1 MRIAIDAMGG
11 DLAPQEIVKGAVAAA
26 GPGVEIVFVGDRP
39 AIEREFAGL
48 AVDPG
53 EAEIVHA
60 EETVAMGEPAR
71 TAVRRRR
78 SSIWIACDLVKRGQA
93 QALVSAGNTAA
104 TMAIGTVC
112 MGRLPGIDRP
122 AIATVIPTLSG
133 QAVLLDV
140 GANVDCSTTNIA
152 QFAVMGTV
160 YAEAVLGMERPR
172 VGLLSIGE
180 EEIKGNVL
188 TRSSHSAL
196 SECGLN
202 FCGNV
207 EGRDIFSGQF
217 DVVVCDGFV
226 GNVVLKVSEGVAEM
240 TFRAIRQEV
249 GRSLLSRIPMLMLRS
264 AFSRLRA
271 KMDYAEYGGA
281 PLLGIQGVCIVA
293 HGRSDARAIA
303 SAVRKARQ
311 TVDGDVVGKI
321 AGSPL
326 VAGLMDKPNGAQE
339 AL

>member
-11 DLAPQEIVKGAVAAA
+11 DYAPRETVKGAVAAA
-26 GPGVEIVFVGDRP
+26 DDGLEIVLVGDRQ
-39 AIEREFAGL
+39 AIGREL
-48 AVDPG
+48 C
-53 EAEIVHA
+53 EIGADACHVELVQA
-60 EETVAMGEPAR
+60 DETIPMGEPTR

-78 SSIWIACDLVKRGQA
+78 SSIWIAADLVKRGEA
-93 QALVSAGNTAA
+93 EALISAGNTAA
-104 TMAIGTVC
+104 AMAIATVC
-112 MGRLPGIDRP
+112 VGRIPGIDRP
-122 AIATVIPTLSG
+122 AIATVVPTLSG

-140 GANVDCSTTNIA
+140 GANVDCSPANIA

-160 YAEAVLGMERPR
+160 YAETVLGIKRPR

-180 EEIKGNVL
+180 EEIKGNIL

-196 SECGLN
+196 AERGLN

-207 EGRDIFSGQF
+207 EGRDIFSGDF

-240 TFRAIRQEV
+240 TFRAIKQEV
-249 GRSLLSRIPMLMLRS
+249 SRSLLNRIPMFLLRG
-264 AFSRLRA
+264 ALSRLRA

-281 PLLGIQGVCIVA
+281 PLLGIRGVCIIA
-293 HGRSDARAIA
+293 HGRSQARAIA
-303 SAVRKARQ
+303 NAVRKARQ
-311 TVDGDVVGKI
+311 TVEGDVVGKI

-326 VAGLMDKPNGAQE
+326 VAGLVGKTNGAQE
-339 AL
+339 VL